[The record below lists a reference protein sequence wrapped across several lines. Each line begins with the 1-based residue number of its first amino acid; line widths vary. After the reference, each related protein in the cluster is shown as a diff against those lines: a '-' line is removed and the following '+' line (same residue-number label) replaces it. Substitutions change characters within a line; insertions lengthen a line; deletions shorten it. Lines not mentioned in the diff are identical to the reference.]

1 MTNTIEINIMINNHS
16 MIYATTEHKCAVV
29 TFSTSIADDD
39 GSAHSSG
46 ARRPMIMKTTTIS
59 TTTITNNI
67 NKDDNNGAKIG
78 LPLSGTK
85 LLKCS
90 SSRDTWVMIEDASI

>member
-1 MTNTIEINIMINNHS
+1 MTYTEVIMKNNHS
-16 MIYATTEHKCAVV
+16 MTYASTEHNCAA
-29 TFSTSIADDD
+29 TLSMSSADDEFR
-39 GSAHSSG
+39 
-46 ARRPMIMKTTTIS
+46 ARRPIRRKTTTS
-59 TTTITNNI
+59 TTTTTNNI

>member
-1 MTNTIEINIMINNHS
+1 MKNNHS
-16 MIYATTEHKCAVV
+16 MALATTEYQRAVA
-29 TFSTSIADDD
+29 FSIRTTDDD
-39 GSAHSSG
+39 GSARLGNTTDHDNGDNNKNKNDHS
-46 ARRPMIMKTTTIS
+46 
-59 TTTITNNI
+59 
-67 NKDDNNGAKIG
+67 NGAKIG